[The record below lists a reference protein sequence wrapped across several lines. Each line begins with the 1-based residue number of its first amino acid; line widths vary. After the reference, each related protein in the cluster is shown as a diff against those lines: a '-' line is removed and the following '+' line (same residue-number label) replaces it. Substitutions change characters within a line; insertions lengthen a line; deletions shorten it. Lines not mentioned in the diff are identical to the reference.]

1 MASAQHSATRLPLGA
16 RLPEESPAAQHSMA
30 RSPLGPSVPEES
42 PSPGWRRALLGRLR
56 GHPSRRWLV
65 RHGLELGKGVYIDD
79 FAAFD
84 HGFPWLISIGDG
96 AVLSAGVR
104 IVAHDGS
111 TKHWTGYI
119 RVGRVDIG
127 RKAYIGAHAIVL
139 PGVSVGENAIVGAGS
154 VVREDVTPGV
164 IVMGNPAVEIGTVEE
179 FAAKHRG
186 RIAERPCYPR
196 AGFSAYDY
204 TTPENMETMRRDL
217 ADGCGYV
224 E

>member
-1 MASAQHSATRLPLGA
+1 MIVAREASSFTT
-16 RLPEESPAAQHSMA
+16 S
-30 RSPLGPSVPEES
+30 
-42 PSPGWRRALLGRLR
+42 WRRALLGRLR

-65 RHGLELGKGVYIDD
+65 RHGLRLGRGVYIDD

-84 HGFPWLISIGDG
+84 HGFLWLISIGDE

-111 TKHWTGYI
+111 TKHRTGYI

-127 RKAYIGAHAIVL
+127 RKVYIGAHSIVL
-139 PGVSVGENAIVGAGS
+139 PGVTIGENAIIGAGS
-154 VVREDVTPGV
+154 VVRNDVSPGS
-164 IVMGNPAVEIGTVEE
+164 IVMGNPAVEVGTVEQ
-179 FAAKHRG
+179 FTAKHLSQ
-186 RIAERPCYPR
+186 IAERPRYSR

-204 TTPENMETMRRDL
+204 ISSENMDVMRRDL
-217 ADGCGYV
+217 VDGCGYV

>member
-1 MASAQHSATRLPLGA
+1 MSATAQLNHASEVRRRPA
-16 RLPEESPAAQHSMA
+16 REA
-30 RSPLGPSVPEES
+30 RSPWA
-42 PSPGWRRALLGRLR
+42 WRRRLVSRVR
-56 GHPSRRWLV
+56 GNPSREWLV
-65 RHGLELGKGVYIDD
+65 QHGLRVGRDVYIDD
-79 FAAFD
+79 FAKFD
-84 HGFPWLISIGDG
+84 HGFLWLISVGDE

-139 PGVSVGENAIVGAGS
+139 PGVRIGDHAIVGAGS
-154 VVREDVTPGV
+154 VVRHDVRAGS
-164 IVMGNPAVEIGTVEE
+164 IVVGNPAVEVGTLDE
-179 FAAKHRG
+179 FTAKHMA
-186 RIAERPCYPR
+186 RIGERPCYPR
-196 AGFSAYDY
+196 DGFSSYEYVTA
-204 TTPENMETMRRDL
+204 ENMRRMRADL

>member
-1 MASAQHSATRLPLGA
+1 MSERV
-16 RLPEESPAAQHSMA
+16 R
-30 RSPLGPSVPEES
+30 
-42 PSPGWRRALLGRLR
+42 GWRRDLLNRIR

-65 RHGLELGKGVYIDD
+65 QRGLQLGRDVYIDD

-84 HGFPWLISIGDG
+84 HGFPWLISIDDE

-111 TKHWTGYI
+111 TKHLTGYI
-119 RVGRVDIG
+119 RVGRVHIG
-127 RKAYIGAHAIVL
+127 RRAYIGAHAIVL
-139 PGVSVGENAIVGAGS
+139 PGVSVGDGAIVGAGS
-154 VVREDVTPGV
+154 VVRADVGAGA
-164 IVMGNPAVEIGTVEE
+164 IVMGNPAIEVGMVAD
-179 FAAKHRG
+179 FADKHAR

-196 AGFSAYDY
+196 AGFSSYDY
-204 TTPENMETMRRDL
+204 VTPGNMQRMNREL

>member
-1 MASAQHSATRLPLGA
+1 MATSALADDRGALRSAAHR
-16 RLPEESPAAQHSMA
+16 A
-30 RSPLGPSVPEES
+30 RSSS
-42 PSPGWRRALLGRLR
+42 SSWRRGFLSRLR
-56 GHPSRRWLV
+56 GHPDRRWLQ
-65 RHGLELGKGVYIDD
+65 RHGLTLGRDVYIDD

-84 HGFPWLISIGDG
+84 HGFLWLISIGDE

-104 IVAHDGS
+104 IVVHDGS

-127 RKAYIGAHAIVL
+127 RKAYIGAHAIIL
-139 PGVSVGENAIVGAGS
+139 PGVTVGENAIVGAGS
-154 VVREDVTPGV
+154 VVRADVRPGS
-164 IVMGNPAVEIGTVEE
+164 IVMGNPAVEVGTLED
-179 FAAKHRG
+179 FTAKHLSRM
-186 RIAERPCYPR
+186 AVRPCYPR

-204 TTPENMETMRRDL
+204 VTAENMRAMRAEL

>member
-1 MASAQHSATRLPLGA
+1 MSL
-16 RLPEESPAAQHSMA
+16 
-30 RSPLGPSVPEES
+30 
-42 PSPGWRRALLGRLR
+42 RRALLGRLR

-65 RHGLELGKGVYIDD
+65 KHGLRVGRDVYIDH

-84 HGFPWLISIGDG
+84 HGFLWLISIADE

-127 RKAYIGAHAIVL
+127 RKAYIGAHAVVL
-139 PGVSVGENAIVGAGS
+139 PGVTIGENAIVGAGS
-154 VVREDVTPGV
+154 VVREDVPPGAIV
-164 IVMGNPAVEIGTVEE
+164 IGNPAVQVGTVED
-179 FAAKHRG
+179 FLAKHLG
-186 RIAERPCYPR
+186 RITERPCYPR

-204 TTPENMETMRRDL
+204 VTPENMQLMRREL
-217 ADGCGYV
+217 ADGFGYV